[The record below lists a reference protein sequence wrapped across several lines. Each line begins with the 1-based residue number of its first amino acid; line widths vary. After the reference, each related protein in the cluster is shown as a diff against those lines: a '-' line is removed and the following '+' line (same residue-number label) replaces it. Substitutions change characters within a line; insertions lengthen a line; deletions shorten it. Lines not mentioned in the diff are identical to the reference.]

1 MTSRDIPAF
10 PATRLIP
17 RAGKSAASIE
27 RNRLDRSNPE
37 LVVLPFQACRPGSTI
52 GLNLEQALQAWRQ
65 GASLCVERSYPG
77 APQAIGWTLF
87 HRTPRKFLYE
97 GEPFFR
103 FEGDARRYLRRVYAI
118 QHSLAG
124 DDGLTLSH
132 QHL

>member
-1 MTSRDIPAF
+1 MTSRDLPAF
-10 PATRLIP
+10 PVTRP
-17 RAGKSAASIE
+17 NPPAGKSAAPIE

-37 LVVLPFQACRPGSTI
+37 LVVLPFQACRTGSPI
-52 GLNLEQALQAWRQ
+52 SLNLEQALQAWRQ

-87 HRTPRKFLYE
+87 HRIPRKFLYE

-118 QHSLAG
+118 HYSLAG

-132 QHL
+132 MHL